1 MVKFLPV
8 AICAVFVSGA
18 FAEEVLI
25 VGNVQSKCQIIM
37 DTEGVYGNST
47 PDTLSTDAADGGVEP
62 IIRYDVLQA
71 NYYKAV
77 IAHPMSFSE
86 SPTLIDNTAWTGS
99 TEVSQTSDADMSAY
113 EDLKVTYDNKTEYD
127 LTVAGSTWFS
137 VSSDVA
143 YGFDRAFPSGTYRS
157 VVQADCIAK

>member
-1 MVKFLPV
+1 MKKLIIGFIAGL
-8 AICAVFVSGA
+8 ITCASY
-18 FAEEVLI
+18 AEEVQI
-25 VGNVQSKCQIIM
+25 VGQVQSKCQIIA
-37 DTEGVYGNST
+37 DTEGVYGNAT

-62 IIRYDVLQA
+62 IVRFDVLQA

-99 TEVSQTSDADMSAY
+99 TTVEEVSETTMSGY
-113 EDLKVTYDNKTEYD
+113 ETGKVTYDNKTEYD
-127 LTVAGSTWFS
+127 LTVAGSTWFA

-157 VVQADCIAK
+157 IVQADCIAK

>member
-1 MVKFLPV
+1 MNKVTV
-8 AICAVFVSGA
+8 SAILAVFACSS
-18 FAEEVLI
+18 FAEETPI
-25 VGNVQSKCQIIM
+25 VGNVQSKCQIIT
-37 DTEGVYGNST
+37 DTEGVYGNAT

-62 IIRYDVLQA
+62 IVRFDVLQA

-99 TEVSQTSDADMSAY
+99 TEVGEVSETTMSTY
-113 EDLKVTYDNKTEYD
+113 ETNKVTYDNKTEYD
-127 LTVAGSTWFS
+127 LTVAGSTWFKI
-137 VSSDVA
+137 SSDVA
-143 YGFDRAFPSGTYRS
+143 YGFDRAFPSGIYRS